1 VIIETVLFASL
12 FSSLFHHKK
21 KVTAP
26 TAEQVA
32 FAALI
37 AEDEKVVA
45 NAITGAQAFEK
56 DVRMAQYERPEID
69 AFERQIYVCVQDT
82 DPMQFDK
89 DVDTLIED
97 GNVLMALDRALEKE
111 NVI

>member
-1 VIIETVLFASL
+1 
-12 FSSLFHHKK
+12 
-21 KVTAP
+21 
-26 TAEQVA
+26 
-32 FAALI
+32 
-37 AEDEKVVA
+37 
-45 NAITGAQAFEK
+45 
-56 DVRMAQYERPEID
+56 MAQYERPEID

-89 DVDTLIED
+89 DVDILIED